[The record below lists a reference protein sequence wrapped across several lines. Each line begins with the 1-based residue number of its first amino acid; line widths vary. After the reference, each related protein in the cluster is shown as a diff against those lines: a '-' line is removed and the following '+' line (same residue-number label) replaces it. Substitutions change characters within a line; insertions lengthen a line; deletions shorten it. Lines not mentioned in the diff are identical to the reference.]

1 MMPAREVLDE
11 NRTNWRSSL
20 NSRLATHCL
29 GALLDK
35 GLPEEQTQKQ
45 TKHQQQAKHRDLARR

>member
-11 NRTNWRSSL
+11 NRTNWRGSL

-35 GLPEEQTQKQ
+35 GFIFVVFLDVEILYLYVLRLK
-45 TKHQQQAKHRDLARR
+45 